1 MTATTPARKMAPKP
15 LITLVRETDLSPAAR
30 TRRPA
35 LPWRLARLVLAAA
48 LALCASAAARADDDA
63 AACLWRPPAPERL
76 AHAEA
81 VADYRS
87 TLQACH
93 ASDGRQAVAIRAM
106 SVGGE
111 PLLLLAGAD
120 KLTTRIERA
129 ACWTCADADEASLAS
144 TRMMRAIDESAA
156 APGLV
161 HRGFL
166 RNAGLVHGDAPGA
179 FVTGDL
185 CPSLKPL
192 ERGFLEQLAAQG
204 PHTPVALSISGLWL
218 IHHFADYRWLV
229 DQQASG
235 ALDILWVNHTYHH
248 PYARGAPDEHNFLLE
263 PGVDADAEIL
273 EVERLLVANGQT
285 PSLFFRFPGLISSA
299 PLMLAVRRHHF
310 ISLGADAWLALDQR
324 PNVGSIVLVHPNGN
338 EPLGVKLFE
347 RDLARDT
354 LPRPFEPLTAAPD

>member
-1 MTATTPARKMAPKP
+1 MP
-15 LITLVRETDLSPAAR
+15 S
-30 TRRPA
+30 
-35 LPWRLARLVLAAA
+35 RLACLIFAAAVAAA
-48 LALCASAAARADDDA
+48 LAPARAAEGQDA
-63 AACLWRPPAPERL
+63 SSCLYAPAAPERP
-76 AHAEA
+76 ARQEA
-81 VADYRS
+81 VADYASVLR
-87 TLQACH
+87 ACH
-93 ASDGRQAVAIRAM
+93 AADGRERIAIRSM

-111 PLLLLAGAD
+111 PLLLLADPD

-144 TRMMRAIDESAA
+144 TRMMRAIEESAA
-156 APGLV
+156 APGLI

-192 ERGFLEQLAAQG
+192 ERGFLERLAEQG

-218 IHHFADYRWLV
+218 LHHFADYRWLV
-229 DQQASG
+229 DQQAGG

-248 PYARGAPDEHNFLLE
+248 PYARGAPDARNFLLE

-273 EVERLLVANGQT
+273 EVERLLIANGQT

-299 PLMLAVRRHHF
+299 PLMQAVRRHHL
-310 ISLGADAWLALDQR
+310 ISIGADAWLALDQR
-324 PNVGSIVLVHPNGN
+324 PNAGSIVLVHPNGN
-338 EPLGVKLFE
+338 EPLGIKLFE

-354 LPRPFEPLTAAPD
+354 LPLPFEPLTAAPN

>member
-1 MTATTPARKMAPKP
+1 MAPKSP
-15 LITLVRETDLSPAAR
+15 ISFVRDTERARAAR
-30 TRRPA
+30 TWRSA
-35 LPWRLARLVLAAA
+35 LPSRLARLVLAAA
-48 LALCASAAARADDDA
+48 LALCGSAAARADDDA
-63 AACLWRPPAPERL
+63 AACVWRPPAPERL
-76 AHAEA
+76 AHADV

-93 ASDGRQAVAIRAM
+93 AADGRQRIAIRSM
-106 SVGGE
+106 TVGGE
-111 PLLLLAGAD
+111 PLLLLTDPD
-120 KLTTRIERA
+120 KLTTRVEHA
-129 ACWTCADADEASLAS
+129 ACWTCADADEASLAA
-144 TRMMRAIDESAA
+144 TRMMRAIEESAA

-166 RNAGLVHGDAPGA
+166 RNAGLVHGDAPGT

-192 ERGFLEQLAAQG
+192 ERGFLEKFAGQG

-218 IHHFADYRWLV
+218 THHFADYRWLL

-235 ALDILWVNHTYHH
+235 ALDILWVNHTYQH
-248 PYARGAPDEHNFLLE
+248 PYARGAPDALNFLLA

-273 EVERLLVANGQT
+273 EAERLLLANGQT

-299 PLMLAVRRHHF
+299 PLMEAVRRHHL

-324 PNVGSIVLVHPNGN
+324 PGAGSIVLVHANGN

-347 RDLARDT
+347 RDLARDA

>member
-1 MTATTPARKMAPKP
+1 
-15 LITLVRETDLSPAAR
+15 V
-30 TRRPA
+30 TRLRPF
-35 LPWRLARLVLAAA
+35 LLAAA
-48 LALCASAAARADDDA
+48 FALCAAAARAGDDDA
-63 AACLWRPPAPERL
+63 ACQWTPAAPERL
-76 AHAEA
+76 AYADA

-87 TLQACH
+87 TFQACR
-93 ASDGRQAVAIRAM
+93 AADGRQATAIRTM

-111 PLLLLAGAD
+111 RLLLLADPD

-129 ACWTCADADEASLAS
+129 ACWTCSETDEASLAS
-144 TRMMRAIDESAA
+144 TRMMRAIEESAE

-192 ERGFLEQLAAQG
+192 DRRFIDRVAAEG

-218 IHHFADYRWLV
+218 THHFADYRWLV
-229 DQQASG
+229 DQQAKG
-235 ALDILWVNHTYHH
+235 AVDILWVNHTYHH
-248 PYARGAPDEHNFLLE
+248 PYARGAPDAHNFLLE

-273 EVERLLVANGQT
+273 EVERLLIANGQT

-299 PLMLAVRRHHF
+299 PLMQAVRRHHLV
-310 ISLGADAWLALDQR
+310 SLGADAWLALDQR
-324 PNVGSIVLVHPNGN
+324 PKTGSIVLVHPNGN
-338 EPLGVKLFE
+338 EPLGIRLFE
-347 RDLARDT
+347 RDLARNA
-354 LPRPFEPLTAAPD
+354 LPLPFEPLTAAPN